1 MVCANYKNIPLTLTS
16 TSLVAIALLLGS
28 FTSFIVVPHYITY
41 QKAYADGLT
50 QENLPPATV
59 GNRKAS
65 LFVKVSPPILTTEN
79 RQNAYMQ
86 FRLFDANNNQT
97 IQHVTYEI
105 SVTRGTS
112 SSSSSDKPLLRDF
125 FHAHNGLLTLKIQPT
140 AGTVTIYGEQDPF
153 QNAWVADPGGT
164 INIKGPVLL
173 EGGLYHFHVEIF
185 AIDNDRNLFTPEN
198 APKFDS
204 YLSVG
209 DVYHNNWNY
218 QNHNY
223 NTTLISYYDKISNN
237 KINFDPIKK
246 SFSWSMPFS
255 WNLTRI
261 QQQPVF
267 VHEEMRLPKSWKGFG
282 DSTRFNATVNGQPL
296 SGRSLAIDPFSYP
309 TAMVVHYLINKNDV
323 LKLAQQQ
330 QQQQQL
336 VAGANHSNINN
347 NNNNNAG
354 VMRFDLFSPSAS
366 SQVATSSD
374 LVTNTGG
381 IHAAV
386 SWSPNPLKPNSE
398 STVKISFYDPVT
410 SNPLSKSNIKYDM
423 IILDKNG
430 HALITKQNLLAKNAA
445 DSQTITFPAKNI
457 YQIQLQIKGLL
468 NAGQTPD
475 FTRNGIARGYVVVP
489 EFSSSSALLVIGLF
503 AALLLAQH
511 KKIGLKK

>member
-1 MVCANYKNIPLTLTS
+1 
-16 TSLVAIALLLGS
+16 
-28 FTSFIVVPHYITY
+28 
-41 QKAYADGLT
+41 
-50 QENLPPATV
+50 
-59 GNRKAS
+59 
-65 LFVKVSPPILTTEN
+65 
-79 RQNAYMQ
+79 
-86 FRLFDANNNQT
+86 
-97 IQHVTYEI
+97 
-105 SVTRGTS
+105 
-112 SSSSSDKPLLRDF
+112 
-125 FHAHNGLLTLKIQPT
+125 
-140 AGTVTIYGEQDPF
+140 
-153 QNAWVADPGGT
+153 
-164 INIKGPVLL
+164 VLL

-261 QQQPVF
+261 QLQPVF

-330 QQQQQL
+330 QQL
-336 VAGANHSNINN
+336 VAGGNHSN

-410 SNPLSKSNIKYDM
+410 SNPLSKSNIRYDM
-423 IILDKNG
+423 IILDKNS

>member
-1 MVCANYKNIPLTLTS
+1 
-16 TSLVAIALLLGS
+16 
-28 FTSFIVVPHYITY
+28 
-41 QKAYADGLT
+41 
-50 QENLPPATV
+50 
-59 GNRKAS
+59 
-65 LFVKVSPPILTTEN
+65 
-79 RQNAYMQ
+79 
-86 FRLFDANNNQT
+86 
-97 IQHVTYEI
+97 
-105 SVTRGTS
+105 
-112 SSSSSDKPLLRDF
+112 
-125 FHAHNGLLTLKIQPT
+125 
-140 AGTVTIYGEQDPF
+140 
-153 QNAWVADPGGT
+153 
-164 INIKGPVLL
+164 
-173 EGGLYHFHVEIF
+173 
-185 AIDNDRNLFTPEN
+185 
-198 APKFDS
+198 
-204 YLSVG
+204 
-209 DVYHNNWNY
+209 
-218 QNHNY
+218 
-223 NTTLISYYDKISNN
+223 
-237 KINFDPIKK
+237 
-246 SFSWSMPFS
+246 
-255 WNLTRI
+255 
-261 QQQPVF
+261 
-267 VHEEMRLPKSWKGFG
+267 
-282 DSTRFNATVNGQPL
+282 L

-330 QQQQQL
+330 QQQQQQL
-336 VAGANHSNINN
+336 VAGANHSNI

-489 EFSSSSALLVIGLF
+489 EFSGTVITIVLIAGLF
-503 AALLLAQH
+503 VSIVTTQKLRSSRGML
-511 KKIGLKK
+511 

>member
-1 MVCANYKNIPLTLTS
+1 MS
-16 TSLVAIALLLGS
+16 TNTIFLYCFLILLILSALFL
-28 FTSFIVVPHYITY
+28 FTGPH

-173 EGGLYHFHVEIF
+173 VGGLYHFHVEIF
-185 AIDNDRNLFTPEN
+185 AIDNDRNLFTPES

-261 QQQPVF
+261 QLQPVF

-330 QQQQQL
+330 QQL
-336 VAGANHSNINN
+336 VAGGNHSN

-410 SNPLSKSNIKYDM
+410 SNPLSKSNIRYDM
-423 IILDKNG
+423 IILDKNS